1 MRYLLSLC
9 LCMAIGLSAMAQKEK
24 NELHFTSSQ
33 AQRITVYKG
42 TVFVNGNKAFIF
54 PEDNINYPSKRNR
67 LIEDGKSVFLFLDVA
82 MKTGAN
88 RLYVFNIDHSLADT
102 LLTAV
107 SSDVKDWDHD
117 GNMEFGGAE
126 PAIPYVPFTDKGN
139 DSAYYVP
146 SRFYEIRKGKI
157 TYDADLTEKTDIK
170 ANGVFLAEPYDA
182 SGKPKLIKR
191 KKKYS

>member
-1 MRYLLSLC
+1 MMRYLLQLC
-9 LCMAIGLSAMAQKEK
+9 LCMAVSLSAMAQKEK

-82 MKTGAN
+82 MKTGSN

-126 PAIPYVPFTDKGN
+126 QVTPYVPFTDKGA

-157 TYDADLTEKTDIK
+157 IYDAELTEKTDIK
-170 ANGVFLAEPYDA
+170 ANGVFLTEPYDA
-182 SGKPKLIKR
+182 NGKTKLIKR
-191 KKKYS
+191 KKRG